1 MRSEEN
7 RMKEMEGTRVQGFGE
22 HPTPKTWV
30 SKPNLTPYIN
40 GDLSFMFG
48 FEFRSKLVLKRPKN
62 QRKTEVV
69 SAVRA
74 GTCLQSL
81 KVVGSESVIFSGL
94 FCSVFRIL
102 GRFCNF
108 CQMSK
113 ITISA
118 HFCHFLQGKNYN
130 NIIPFIPKINH
141 LR

>member
-1 MRSEEN
+1 MRHGWRKEGGRLKEN
-7 RMKEMEGTRVQGFGE
+7 VREMRVGGGRDGEDERTRILGE

-40 GDLSFMFG
+40 GDLGFMFV

-81 KVVGSESVIFSGL
+81 KVVGSDSVILLRTVLQCFQDSGP
-94 FCSVFRIL
+94 
-102 GRFCNF
+102 
-108 CQMSK
+108 
-113 ITISA
+113 
-118 HFCHFLQGKNYN
+118 FL
-130 NIIPFIPKINH
+130 
-141 LR
+141 